1 MTGAEEQRPEALS
14 LSADEAVAL
23 AEVAVAYAAAVPP
36 GRDGPYRDLAEAA
49 AAGDAID
56 GTLLETLE
64 RVCVLALETGKARQ
78 LGRAETE
85 RLVNNV
91 YRRTPGGR
99 ALQAEASDVNRVLAQ
114 LVGRPLT
121 AARLTWKMPGRY
133 HLDLGVSGF
142 SLSLVIEPEGLQVQS
157 LQTG

>member
-49 AAGDAID
+49 AAGEAID

-64 RVCVLALETGKARQ
+64 RVCVLALETGKAPTARSRRD
-78 LGRAETE
+78 RAAGQQ
-85 RLVNNV
+85 RVPAHA
-91 YRRTPGGR
+91 RWPG
-99 ALQAEASDVNRVLAQ
+99 
-114 LVGRPLT
+114 
-121 AARLTWKMPGRY
+121 AAG
-133 HLDLGVSGF
+133 
-142 SLSLVIEPEGLQVQS
+142 
-157 LQTG
+157 